1 MEKSLLISTDAEVQE
16 VARKIYISSLPKY
29 ERLNARWDLVD
40 PHDKLFIWHP
50 RAELQIKAI
59 AAECYETPVWAAE
72 GILNLEDVG
81 PRVVDPC
88 CGPGVLTKA
97 AQAKGHTVTA
107 TDLYDWGFG
116 LTGVDFLDTA
126 YDAVY
131 QSGGDFTVFMN
142 PPFSKACEFVERAF
156 ALGARKVV
164 CFQRFAWYESAGR
177 RDFWDVMPCSR
188 IWLCGSRATCWR
200 LDISEEERKKSGGS
214 TTAHAWFIFEPGH
227 TGDPVVKRF
236 YKE

>member
-1 MEKSLLISTDAEVQE
+1 MGEPCEIDDI
-16 VARKIYISSLPKY
+16 ARKIYLDSLPKDY
-29 ERLNARWDLVD
+29 RTLAQWGAVEER
-40 PHDKLFIWHP
+40 HKLSIWYP
-50 RAELQIKAI
+50 RAELQVKAR

-72 GILNLEDVG
+72 GILDLEDLG

-88 CGPGVLTKA
+88 CGLGVLTKA
-97 AQAKGHTVTA
+97 AQARGHTVTA
-107 TDLYDWGFG
+107 ADLYDWGFG
-116 LTGVDFLDTA
+116 LVGVDFLDRE

-156 ALGARKVV
+156 ALGARKVI

-177 RDFWDVMPCSR
+177 REFWDTMPCSR

-200 LDISEEERKKSGGS
+200 PDISEEERKESGGS
-214 TTAHAWFIFEPGH
+214 STAHAWFIFESGYV
-227 TGDPVVKRF
+227 GDPIVKRF
-236 YKE
+236 YKGKKS

>member
-1 MEKSLLISTDAEVQE
+1 MREVDDI
-16 VARKIYISSLPKY
+16 ARKVYLDSLPKDQRPLAKW
-29 ERLNARWDLVD
+29 ELVD
-40 PHDKLFIWHP
+40 ERHKLSIWYP
-50 RAELQIKAI
+50 RAELQIKAK
-59 AAECYETPVWAAE
+59 AAECFETPIWAAE

-97 AQAKGHTVTA
+97 AQARGHTVTA

-116 LTGVDFLDTA
+116 LVGVDFLDMA
-126 YDAVY
+126 YAAVY
-131 QSGGDFTVFMN
+131 QSGGEFAVFMN

-164 CFQRFAWYESAGR
+164 CFQRFAWYESNGR
-177 RDFWDVMPCSR
+177 EEFWDNMPCSR

-200 LDISEEERKKSGGS
+200 VDISEEERRKSGGS
-214 TTAHAWFIFEPGH
+214 TTAHAWFIFEPGYI
-227 TGDPVVKRF
+227 GDPIVKRF
-236 YKE
+236 YKD